1 MRPIVPL
8 ERRRYRI
15 VIDVREMQTLSAA
28 QIDDLIAI
36 LDGVIRT
43 GASVGWVDPPPVDE
57 ARVYWQGVI
66 RPGNLLICAF
76 DNERIVATGQ
86 LELAQKENGIHRA
99 EIAKVL
105 VLPSRQ
111 GEGLGRLM
119 MEALEDLA
127 RREKRTLIH
136 LDTNAD
142 DSTNAF
148 YQRLGWQIAGTIPD
162 WARLGT
168 DNQLHGTTFY
178 YKRLPECPAQD
189 PRTSM

>member
-1 MRPIVPL
+1 
-8 ERRRYRI
+8 
-15 VIDVREMQTLSAA
+15 MQNLSTE

-36 LDGVIRT
+36 LDGVIRG
-43 GASVGWVDPPPVDE
+43 GASVGWVDPPPLDE
-57 ARVYWQGVI
+57 MRAYWQSVI
-66 RPGNLLICAF
+66 RPGNLLICGF
-76 DNERIVATGQ
+76 DGPTIVATGQ
-86 LELAQKENGIHRA
+86 LELAQKENGNHRA

-111 GEGLGRLM
+111 GQGLGRLI

-142 DSTNAF
+142 DTTNAF
-148 YQRLGWQIAGTIPD
+148 YQRLGWQMAGTIPN

-168 DNQLHGTTFY
+168 DGQLHGTTFY
-178 YKRLPECPAQD
+178 FKQLRAP
-189 PRTSM
+189 TSVERCNID